1 MLASPSRGPRSTER
15 RARQCAQRC
24 VSRHIGFISGE
35 RSILDAVKKGLELP
49 ADALVAS
56 REVLS
61 CFGNMSSAKVMFVLQ
76 RMMQQARPGQHGCAM
91 AFGPD

>member
-1 MLASPSRGPRSTER
+1 
-15 RARQCAQRC
+15 

-49 ADALVAS
+49 ADALAAS

-76 RMMQQARPGQHGCAM
+76 RMMQAGATRATQVRDGVWTGLTAETMR
-91 AFGPD
+91 FNVV